1 MATNKGTSP
10 VRAFFSENKLR
21 LGMAGFIVGALAAL
35 IIVGLASF
43 VKTYIS
49 YRFAARSY
57 SSVEYHLLLDE
68 FDRMLYLD
76 SYAAFDLIE
85 AETETNPNK
94 VDQLEGLIRFARFYQ
109 LHNDNIKV
117 NETFRRVLGA
127 ATDYIDDA
135 AYQDE
140 LAILYYLAIDCA
152 RNIGDHNHAD
162 HLYTLMLDSVP
173 DSIQGSSDLLTTA
186 KSYFY
191 LVSATYERA
200 FDDENWEITGRYYGE
215 MKETIEPR
223 LDELA
228 SVYEIGSVYDYL
240 TNTAMLFLDIGAADR
255 YQGELKSKL
264 LSMKNDVS
272 GPEANALLNRYLG
285 DVEIYFEMPLV
296 AASYYR
302 QMVNYN
308 PTATNINLV
317 AFTYAEAGDYE
328 CAYKYYQR
336 LLDVKDPSGGAYH
349 WMARNAVNSIKGLIL
364 CEGESCCP

>member
-1 MATNKGTSP
+1 MATNKRTSP
-10 VRAFFSENKLR
+10 VSSFFSENKLR
-21 LGMAGFIVGALAAL
+21 LGMAGFIVGACAAV
-35 IIVGLASF
+35 IIVGLATF

-49 YRFAARSY
+49 YRFAAASY

-68 FDRMLYLD
+68 FDRMFFLD

-94 VDQLEGLIRFARFYQ
+94 VDQLEGLIRFARVYQ
-109 LHNDNIKV
+109 LHNDKIKM
-117 NETFRRVLGA
+117 NETFRRVLA
-127 ATDYIDDA
+127 AAMDYMDDP

-162 HLYTLMLDSVP
+162 HLYTLMLDAVP
-173 DSIQGSSDLLTTA
+173 DSIQGNSDLLKTA

-191 LVSATYERA
+191 LVSATYEKS
-200 FDDENWEITGRYYGE
+200 FDDENWEIPGRYYGE
-215 MKETIEPR
+215 MKETIEPT
-223 LDELA
+223 LDGLTA
-228 SVYEIGSVYDYL
+228 VYEIGSVYDYL
-240 TNTAMLFLDIGAADR
+240 TNAAMLFLDIEAADR

-264 LSMKNDVS
+264 LSMKNDVE

-285 DVEIYFEMPLV
+285 DVELHFEMPLV

-308 PTATNINLV
+308 PTASNINLV
-317 AFTYAEAGDYE
+317 AYTYAEAGDFE

-349 WMARNAVNSIKGLIL
+349 WIARNAVNSLAGLIL
-364 CEGESCCP
+364 CEGDNCCP